1 MIGRPVPDAILLNKD
16 DWGFG
21 HFQLDAASVAVFEES
36 LHNVESQIDR
46 AVIISQFTAM
56 MIQIEYP
63 ANRLLLVLNQ
73 LKQEQ
78 NQNLINAVVA
88 ALKQAINT
96 YLSAEAVPSF
106 SKACA
111 SFFFEKATSETDTKQ

>member
-1 MIGRPVPDAILLNKD
+1 
-16 DWGFG
+16 
-21 HFQLDAASVAVFEES
+21 
-36 LHNVESQIDR
+36 
-46 AVIISQFTAM
+46 VIISQFTAM
-56 MIQIEYP
+56 MRQIEYP

-73 LKQEQ
+73 LKQEK

-96 YLSAEAVPSF
+96 YLSSETVPSF

-111 SFFFEKATSETDTKQ
+111 SFFITKATSETDT